1 MKRYRVKVAV
11 KTLETYEVAA
21 NSEAEAADDWGLG
34 ALVDA
39 DDEALE
45 AEVLSVEP
53 L

>member
-11 KTLETYEVAA
+11 KTLETYEVEA

-34 ALVDA
+34 ELVDA

-45 AEVLSVEP
+45 SEVLVVEAI
-53 L
+53 